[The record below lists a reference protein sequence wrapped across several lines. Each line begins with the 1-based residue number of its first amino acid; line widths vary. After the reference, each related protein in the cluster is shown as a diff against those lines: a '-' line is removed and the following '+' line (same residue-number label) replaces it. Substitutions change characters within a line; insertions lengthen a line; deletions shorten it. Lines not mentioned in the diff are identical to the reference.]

1 MILFA
6 EGVRIKTFL
15 KLIENSRVLE
25 IMQLTKDEGHNL
37 NKWNITNNNFF
48 KGGKR

>member
-1 MILFA
+1 
-6 EGVRIKTFL
+6 VRNKTFL
-15 KLIENSRVLE
+15 ILIESGRVIK
-25 IMQLTKDEGHNL
+25 IMKSINHEGLNL